1 MIDSGKAT
9 KHAAISKKL
18 LDLMESETELKKC
31 AIKHKVVKDY
41 IDFGAPISVQSGGNY
56 SNRLF
61 VESDD
66 RELKPDCIVMS
77 LGSMYRSYN
86 SFISRTLLID
96 PSE

>member
-9 KHAAISKKL
+9 KHAAISKKV
-18 LDLMESETELKKC
+18 LDLMESEAELKKC
-31 AIKHKVVKDY
+31 AIKLSGHKVVRDY

-66 RELKPDCIVMS
+66 R
-77 LGSMYRSYN
+77 
-86 SFISRTLLID
+86 
-96 PSE
+96 